1 MERAAISR
9 KIARSDAIDRYVPL
23 PDVLRRILVHEA
35 DVALVKAAAARRF
48 LGTAFNLRLGVPRQ
62 LQLPPESLFAA
73 GGAVILHVPPGQ
85 RVEHL
90 LCAHIS
96 GDLWYCHP
104 GSPKDGDLHST
115 IPFATRDLVVRDIS
129 WQCKRPLRTRLRGR
143 TVKRDLAAIAVKH
156 KSCFELVVAY
166 AKWKA
171 EVHRARER
179 GGHRNIYAAT
189 AGIDFE
195 APATPWSAVV
205 AVWQWAENLCDQV
218 GMQMRY
224 AIHSSPLHIVRALPE
239 HLVPDV

>member
-23 PDVLRRILVHEA
+23 PDVLRCALVHEA

-48 LGTAFNLRLGVPRQ
+48 PSIAFSLRLGVPRQ
-62 LQLPPESLFAA
+62 LQLPPESPFAA
-73 GGAVILHVPPGQ
+73 GAALILRVPPGR

-90 LCAHIS
+90 LCVHIC
-96 GDLWYCHP
+96 GDLWYCRP

-129 WQCKRPLRTRLRGR
+129 QQCKRSLRARLRGR
-143 TVKRDLAAIAVKH
+143 TIKRDLAAKAVKH

-171 EVHRARER
+171 EVHRARDR
-179 GGHRNIYAAT
+179 RGHRNIYAAT
-189 AGIDFE
+189 AGIDLE
-195 APATPWSAVV
+195 ATATPWSAVV
-205 AVWQWAENLCDQV
+205 AVWQWAENLCDQE

-239 HLVPDV
+239 NLVPDA